1 MEGEYDHI
9 VNTVRNP
16 NLPNPFPEMSTVQQR
31 ASIRMSSENERYF
44 PSEWRAVS
52 TFPPVERPGRSQ
64 TKLIV
69 ASRVLAGSL
78 YVLHNATVSSAS
90 RPALWPNLY
99 SLQL

>member
-1 MEGEYDHI
+1 MEGKYDHI

-16 NLPNPFPEMSTVQQR
+16 NLPNPFPELSTVQQR
-31 ASIRMSSENERYF
+31 ASIRMSSAKT
-44 PSEWRAVS
+44 SATSRAVS

-99 SLQL
+99 FLQL